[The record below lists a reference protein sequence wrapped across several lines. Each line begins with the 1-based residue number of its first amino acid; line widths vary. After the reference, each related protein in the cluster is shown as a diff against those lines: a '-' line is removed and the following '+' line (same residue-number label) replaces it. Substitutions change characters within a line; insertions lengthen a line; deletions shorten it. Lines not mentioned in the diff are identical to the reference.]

1 MTMMLT
7 TYLASLSPLALLRS
21 LPGACAQGLIWGL
34 LALGVYITY
43 KLLDFADL
51 TVDGSMATG
60 GAVAVMLIRAGMN
73 PWLALIFAFLAGM
86 AAGFITGMLHTAL
99 GIPGILASIL
109 TQISLYSIN
118 LNILGSSNQAVS
130 VDKYNLVVSLRY
142 ISDSTASKIRMFT
155 TCILFCVVLVAI
167 LYWYFGTE
175 QGSAIRA
182 TGCNPAMSK
191 AQGINIDNMK
201 LIGLALSNAIVA
213 LSGGLLSQYSGF
225 SDVNMGR
232 GGIVIG
238 LAAVIIGEVLGDAI
252 LGKHMNFMGKLIFV
266 IFGGIV
272 YYIVIGIV
280 LWLQMPSDDLKLF
293 TAIIVAIFLAVP
305 YLKGKSKASFKKAGK
320 RSAAA
325 LNAKEGK

>member
-1 MTMMLT
+1 M
-7 TYLASLSPLALLRS
+7 
-21 LPGACAQGLIWGL
+21 C
-34 LALGVYITY
+34 
-43 KLLDFADL
+43 
-51 TVDGSMATG
+51 
-60 GAVAVMLIRAGMN
+60 IR
-73 PWLALIFAFLAGM
+73 
-86 AAGFITGMLHTAL
+86 
-99 GIPGILASIL
+99 
-109 TQISLYSIN
+109 
-118 LNILGSSNQAVS
+118 
-130 VDKYNLVVSLRY
+130 
-142 ISDSTASKIRMFT
+142 DS
-155 TCILFCVVLVAI
+155 
-167 LYWYFGTE
+167 FGTE

>member
-1 MTMMLT
+1 M
-7 TYLASLSPLALLRS
+7 
-21 LPGACAQGLIWGL
+21 I
-34 LALGVYITY
+34 
-43 KLLDFADL
+43 
-51 TVDGSMATG
+51 
-60 GAVAVMLIRAGMN
+60 VA
-73 PWLALIFAFLAGM
+73 F
-86 AAGFITGMLHTAL
+86 
-99 GIPGILASIL
+99 
-109 TQISLYSIN
+109 
-118 LNILGSSNQAVS
+118 
-130 VDKYNLVVSLRY
+130 VVSLIVIKFLMGY
-142 ISDSTASKIRMFT
+142 IKKHNFIVFGWYR
-155 TCILFCVVLVAI
+155 IVLGAI
-167 LYWYFGTE
+167 VLLCGIA
-175 QGSAIRA
+175 GH
-182 TGCNPAMSK
+182 NPAYVI
-191 AQGINIDNMK
+191 QGMK

-320 RSAAA
+320 RSATA